1 MAGYCLKH
9 VRQNNPNT
17 IAGNTLWYALDASAT
32 TVVMLIAS
40 VPVARVMGPSVLGH
54 YIYLLFLTGTA
65 QRLANFGLPATC
77 CKYMAEFL
85 GRQEYAIAHEVFRV
99 TFRYQAT
106 ISGIITAVG
115 LCLAAFSEPEYRL
128 ITVLI
133 VLSMWPAMI
142 SYIPGQANIAAE
154 NLRANVPASITYLAT
169 YSALVVLTLMMN
181 WGLIGLATATLIS
194 RVLEAAV
201 RYFGVL
207 RWLRGYPTR
216 ALPALLRSRMLNF
229 SRHNLILLAL
239 GLIVWD
245 RSEVFFLKQFS
256 DVRQVAFYSLA
267 FSITNQLLMAPRSLS
282 FATGMSILAQYGRD
296 PRRLSPLMRNA
307 IRYVSVLTI
316 PLFLGTAAIAEP
328 LIHSTY
334 GNHYLS
340 VVPVLCILCISSLT
354 RAFQPHTENLLQ
366 ATEQQ
371 GFMVKWLAIT
381 AVLNV
386 SLDALLIPKY
396 GAVGAAVANGLAQ
409 TIGITGLFYKAGG
422 AYAMRSQLRFLG
434 ALLLS
439 GAVMVCVVIKLVRLL
454 PPGPGL
460 FAGIGVGALVF
471 LLGLRTTR
479 SLEQEDWDRLRQ
491 WTRLLPT
498 PVHRIVPALISRL
511 VSDSG
516 REPAIA
522 SPRADQ

>member
-1 MAGYCLKH
+1 
-9 VRQNNPNT
+9 
-17 IAGNTLWYALDASAT
+17 
-32 TVVMLIAS
+32 

-85 GRQEYAIAHEVFRV
+85 GRQEYGVAQGVFRV

-106 ISGIITAVG
+106 ISGIITALG
-115 LCLAAFSEPEYRL
+115 LCLAVFSEPAHRL

-154 NLRANVPASITYLAT
+154 NLRANLPASVAYLVT
-169 YSALVVLTLMMN
+169 YSALIVFSLKLR
-181 WGLIGLATATLIS
+181 WGLIGLATATLVS

-207 RWLRGYPTR
+207 RWLRGYPTGS
-216 ALPALLRSRMLNF
+216 LPPDLRSRMLNF

-245 RSEVFFLKQFS
+245 RSEVLFLKQFS
-256 DVRQVAFYSLA
+256 DVTQVAFYSLA
-267 FSITNQLLMAPRSLS
+267 FSVANQLLMVPRALS
-282 FATGMSILAQYGRD
+282 FAIGMTILAQYGRD
-296 PRRLSPLMRNA
+296 PRRLGALMRNA
-307 IRYVSVLTI
+307 VRYVSVLTI

-328 LIHSTY
+328 LIRSTY
-334 GNHYLS
+334 GSGYLA
-340 VVPVLCILCISSLT
+340 VVPVLSILCIASIP

-371 GFMVKWLAIT
+371 GFMVKWLAIAA
-381 AVLNV
+381 AVNL

-396 GAVGAAVANGLAQ
+396 GALGAAAANGLAQ
-409 TIGITGLFYKAGG
+409 TIGIAGLFCKAGG
-422 AYAMRSQLRFLG
+422 ADAMRSQIRFLG
-434 ALLLS
+434 ALSVS
-439 GAVMVCVVIKLVRLL
+439 GTVMVCAVLEVVRAL
-454 PPGPGL
+454 PPWPGL
-460 FAGIGVGALVF
+460 FAGIGVGAIVF
-471 LLGLRTTR
+471 FLGLRTTR
-479 SLEQEDWDRLRQ
+479 SLEPEDWDRLHQ
-491 WTRLLPT
+491 WTRLLPK
-498 PVHRIVPALISRL
+498 PVHRIVLPLLTLRLGPDPAS
-511 VSDSG
+511 
-516 REPAIA
+516 EPAVAA
-522 SPRADQ
+522 SRSNQ